1 MSSEYTR
8 HYLAKFYAR
17 HPHLAPDP
25 QSIAA
30 RVIASAFAVLITGAA
45 VAVLYL
51 TPGLRLH

>member
-8 HYLAKFYAR
+8 RYLAKFYAR

-30 RVIASAFAVLITGAA
+30 RVIASAFAILITGAA